1 MCTLESQRQPAP
13 MRLWVYAYHIVPP
26 QPKRRLDT
34 IRELL
39 EHEHAAARKTS
50 RTWAGR
56 LVLERRA
63 TRVLIVS
70 DSPDQTLTV
79 NYALAFEVR
88 RLHGTFTLTESMEIP
103 GDTAVRAG
111 NVAHAGN
118 GNGRR

>member
-1 MCTLESQRQPAP
+1 MCTLVSQRRPTP
-13 MRLWVYAYHIVPP
+13 MSLWVYAYHIVPP
-26 QPKRRLDT
+26 QPKGRLDT

-39 EHEHAAARKTS
+39 DHEHAAARKAS
-50 RTWAGR
+50 RTWAGH

-88 RLHGTFTLTESMEIP
+88 RLHGTFTLSGSMEIP
-103 GDTAVRAG
+103 SDTTVSATSIAP
-111 NVAHAGN
+111 AGN
-118 GNGRR
+118 GNARR